1 MPLPLQAR
9 LLRVLEEKE
18 VTPLGG
24 ETAVKVD
31 VRVVCATHRDLQ
43 QMVAAGSFRRD
54 LYFRLAGFAVT
65 LPPLRLRGGR
75 ADLIRAMLAELAP
88 GATLEPAALACLAA
102 WHWPGNLRQLHNALQ
117 TACALF
123 KPYSSDAAA
132 RRMPDDL
139 AADLV
144 RTVSELR
151 VQSNVLTTKQREHA
165 DVAQQFQADIERFAE
180 LQAGRA
186 QR

>member
-1 MPLPLQAR
+1 
-9 LLRVLEEKE
+9 
-18 VTPLGG
+18 
-24 ETAVKVD
+24 
-31 VRVVCATHRDLQ
+31 
-43 QMVAAGSFRRD
+43 
-54 LYFRLAGFAVT
+54 
-65 LPPLRLRGGR
+65 
-75 ADLIRAMLAELAP
+75 
-88 GATLEPAALACLAA
+88 
-102 WHWPGNLRQLHNALQ
+102 
-117 TACALF
+117 
-123 KPYSSDAAA
+123 
-132 RRMPDDL
+132 MPDDL